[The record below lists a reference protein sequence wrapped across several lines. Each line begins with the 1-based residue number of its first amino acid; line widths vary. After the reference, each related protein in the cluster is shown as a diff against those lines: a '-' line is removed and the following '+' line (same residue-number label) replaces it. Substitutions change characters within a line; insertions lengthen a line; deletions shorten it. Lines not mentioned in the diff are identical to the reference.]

1 VETMKLPTQQ
11 GGSDTILR
19 VEGLRV
25 QFGAVNAVVDTSFE
39 LRKGEF
45 LGVVGES
52 GAGKSATAKAIVGLL
67 AKNARVSG
75 RIEFDGHN
83 LVEASRAHMRKV
95 RGRRIGYIF
104 QDALTALD
112 PVYTVGYQLVEAYRA
127 ANPKATKAQAR
138 QRALEI
144 LEEVQIRDAR
154 SRLDAYPHQ
163 LSGGMRQRVAI
174 AVALIG
180 DPDIIIADEP
190 TSALDVTVQQRIL
203 ELLQKV
209 CRDRNAAVVLITHDL
224 GVVAQTCDRVVVLYG
239 GIVAEEAGV
248 FDLFDEPRHPY
259 TRALLDTLPKRGQKS
274 ALRPIPGQA
283 VPVVGEARSC
293 PFVHR
298 CASATPVCHQ
308 QVPQPE
314 PVGASTVRCFN
325 PLPQPSLLAEG
336 VLR

>member
-1 VETMKLPTQQ
+1 MELPAQVRE
-11 GGSDTILR
+11 SDPILR
-19 VEGLRV
+19 VERLRV
-25 QFGAVNAVVDTSFE
+25 QFGRVNAVVDTSFE
-39 LRKGEF
+39 LRRGEF

-67 AKNARVSG
+67 GAKAKVSG
-75 RIEFDGHN
+75 RIEFEGAN
-83 LVEASRAHMRKV
+83 LVEASRTHMRGV

-127 ANPKATKAQAR
+127 ANPKASKAEAR
-138 QRALEI
+138 QRALEL
-144 LEEVQIRDAR
+144 LEEVHIRDAR

-174 AVALIG
+174 ANALIG

-190 TSALDVTVQQRIL
+190 TSALDVTVQRRIL

-209 CRDRNAAVVLITHDL
+209 CRDRNAAVILITHDL

-239 GIVAEEAGV
+239 GIVAEEAEV

-259 TRALLDTLPKRGQKS
+259 TKALLDTLPRRGQTTP
-274 ALRPIPGQA
+274 LRPIPGQA
-283 VPVVGEARSC
+283 TPVIGEARAC

-298 CASATPVCHQ
+298 CASATPVCSREL
-308 QVPQPE
+308 PQPE
-314 PVGASTVRCFN
+314 GVGSSTVRCFN
-325 PLPQPSLLAEG
+325 PLPEPRAVAEE
-336 VLR
+336 VLS

>member
-1 VETMKLPTQQ
+1 MTSPTQD
-11 GGSDTILR
+11 GGSETILR
-19 VEGLRV
+19 VDGLRV

-39 LRKGEF
+39 LRRGEF

-67 AKNARVSG
+67 AKTAKVSG
-75 RIEFDGHN
+75 TIEFEGRN
-83 LVEASRAHMRKV
+83 LVGASRAHMRRV
-95 RGRRIGYIF
+95 RGRKIGYIF

-127 ANPKATKAQAR
+127 ANPRASKAEAR
-138 QRALEI
+138 RRALEI

-174 AVALIG
+174 AIALIG

-224 GVVAQTCDRVVVLYG
+224 GVVAQTCHRVVVLYG
-239 GIVAEEAGV
+239 GIVAEEADV
-248 FDLFDEPRHPY
+248 FDLFDAPRHPY
-259 TRALLDTLPKRGQKS
+259 TKALLDTLPRRGERKS
-274 ALRPIPGQA
+274 LLPIPGQA
-283 VPVVGEARSC
+283 EPVIGEPSSC
-293 PFVHR
+293 PFANR
-298 CASATPVCHQ
+298 CASVTSICRTAL
-308 QVPQPE
+308 PE
-314 PVGASTVRCFN
+314 PTQAGASAVRCFH
-325 PLPQPSLLAEG
+325 PRIEIG
-336 VLR
+336 VH

>member
-1 VETMKLPTQQ
+1 MELPTQPT
-11 GGSDTILR
+11 GSDVVLR

-25 QFGAVNAVVDTSFE
+25 QFGSVNAVVDTSFE
-39 LRKGEF
+39 LRRGEF

-75 RIEFDGHN
+75 TIEFDGKN
-83 LVEASRAHMRKV
+83 LVEASGAHMRKV
-95 RGRRIGYIF
+95 RGRKIGYIF

-112 PVYTVGYQLVEAYRA
+112 PVYTVGYQLVEAYLA
-127 ANPKATKAQAR
+127 SNPKGTKAEAR
-138 QRALEI
+138 KRALEI
-144 LEEVQIRDAR
+144 LEEVQIRDAA

-190 TSALDVTVQQRIL
+190 TSALDVTVQRRIL

-209 CRDRNAAVVLITHDL
+209 CHERNAAVVLITHDL

-248 FDLFDEPRHPY
+248 FDLFDTPRHPY
-259 TRALLDTLPKRGQKS
+259 TKALLDSLPKRGDKDS
-274 ALRPIPGQA
+274 LKPIPGQA
-283 VPVVGEARSC
+283 EPVIGEATYC

-298 CASATPVCHQ
+298 CASATAICRSEL
-308 QVPQPE
+308 PQPSQ
-314 PVGASTVRCFN
+314 VAASEVRCFN
-325 PLPQPSLLAEG
+325 PRIEKGAA
-336 VLR
+336 

>member
-1 VETMKLPTQQ
+1 MKLPTQQ
-11 GGSDTILR
+11 GGSETILR

-67 AKNARVSG
+67 AKNAKVSG

-83 LVEASRAHMRKV
+83 LVEASRSHMRKV

-127 ANPKATKAQAR
+127 ANPQATKAQAR

-144 LEEVQIRDAR
+144 LEEVQIRDAK

-190 TSALDVTVQQRIL
+190 TSALDVTVQKRIL

-239 GIVAEEAGV
+239 GIVAEKAGI

-259 TRALLDTLPKRGQKS
+259 TKALLDTLPKRGQKS

-283 VPVVGEARSC
+283 VPVVGEARAC
-293 PFVHR
+293 PFANR

-308 QVPQPE
+308 QLPQAE
-314 PVGASTVRCFN
+314 QVGASIVRCFN
-325 PLPQPSLLAEG
+325 PLPQRSLLAEE

>member
-1 VETMKLPTQQ
+1 MELPTQR
-11 GGSDTILR
+11 GRSDTILR
-19 VEGLRV
+19 VDGLRV
-25 QFGAVNAVVDTSFE
+25 QFGSVNAVVDTSFE
-39 LRKGEF
+39 LRAGEF

-67 AKNARVSG
+67 AQRARVSG

-83 LVEASRAHMRKV
+83 LVEASRAHMRQV

-138 QRALEI
+138 QRALEM
-144 LEEVQIRDAR
+144 LEEVQIRDAQ

-174 AVALIG
+174 AIALIG

-190 TSALDVTVQQRIL
+190 TSALDVTVQRRIL

-239 GIVAEEAGV
+239 GIVAEEADV
-248 FDLFDEPRHPY
+248 FDLFEEPRHPY
-259 TRALLDTLPKRGQKS
+259 TKALLDTLPRRGQKT

-283 VPVVGEARSC
+283 TPVIGEPRAC
-293 PFVHR
+293 PFVNR
-298 CASATPVCHQ
+298 CASATPVCSQ
-308 QVPQPE
+308 QLPQSE
-314 PVGASTVRCFN
+314 RVGASTVRCFN
-325 PLPQPSLLAEG
+325 PLAEKPLAVEE
-336 VLR
+336 VLT

>member
-1 VETMKLPTQQ
+1 MKLPTQQ
-11 GGSDTILR
+11 GGSETILR

-67 AKNARVSG
+67 AKNAKVSG

-83 LVEASRAHMRKV
+83 LVEASRSHMRKV

-112 PVYTVGYQLVEAYRA
+112 PVYTVGYQLIEAYRA
-127 ANPKATKAQAR
+127 ANPQATKAQAR

-144 LEEVQIRDAR
+144 LEEVQIRDAK

-190 TSALDVTVQQRIL
+190 TSALDVTVQKRIL

-239 GIVAEEAGV
+239 GIVAEKAGI

-259 TRALLDTLPKRGQKS
+259 TKALLDTLPKRGQKS

-293 PFVHR
+293 PFANR
-298 CASATPVCHQ
+298 CASVTPVCHQ
-308 QVPQPE
+308 QLPQPE
-314 PVGASTVRCFN
+314 QVGASIVRCFN
-325 PLPQPSLLAEG
+325 PLPQRSFLAEE